1 MSMRVA
7 GAYFGA
13 VTLGIAEPIYNYV
26 RMDPGT
32 SGLVFADVL
41 TLFLLVHLCTT
52 AMLLLARFL
61 AGRFAAVVDILVA
74 TGAVVSLL
82 RQAQVIYLPT
92 RGVLG
97 FSPTMEAGLFIAIPI
112 ATVAV
117 VSLFRRSLSLYVF
130 YLGLL
135 TVFFPASLFWSHAG
149 VSASAPDRS
158 ATPKRAEPAVFVF
171 IFDEVSLNVLL
182 DSSGLIDRNAFPN
195 FHRFSG
201 ESVWFRE
208 AMANYGV
215 TGWSFASFLTGAQT
229 DRSLTDINAMPRP
242 TLLSVLANEGY
253 AVSFYSRAFGCSGG
267 PVQCPH
273 YFDAGRF
280 ETVRRLVTS
289 TMSVYVPPSLL
300 NLVAPGVSAY
310 PKTVEGEMLP
320 DLGTGPF
327 AQPGSVSLF
336 HLLIA
341 HSPYV
346 LSADGETVAT
356 RDFGFR
362 SHANAKATLERY
374 RQQLQYLDRQFGAF
388 LNGLDASGNRGKAVV
403 IVTSDHG
410 TCWTQQCMGRLNVT
424 AVEPSLVRVPMMI
437 RAPTLTPGI
446 RDVDYQHI
454 DLLPT
459 VLDVLGIEAR
469 RAPAIEGHSVLREWG
484 QQRDRRFFIG
494 GGCARMMLPAR
505 RAAIEQD
512 CPTPGP
518 ATASPSTGFN

>member
-1 MSMRVA
+1 MKVA

-13 VTLGIAEPIYNYV
+13 VTLGIAEPVYNYV
-26 RMDPGT
+26 RMEPGAMRL
-32 SGLVFADVL
+32 GFADIVALVL
-41 TLFLLVHLCTT
+41 VVHLGST
-52 AMLLLARFL
+52 AVLLLARFL
-61 AGRFAAVVDILVA
+61 AGRLAACVDVLVA
-74 TGAVVSLL
+74 AGAVVSLL

-92 RGVLG
+92 RGLLG
-97 FSPTMEAGLFIAIPI
+97 FSPALETAFFVAIPI
-112 ATVAV
+112 V
-117 VSLFRRSLSLYVF
+117 VVGLVCYLRRFLSLYAF
-130 YLGLL
+130 YLGVL
-135 TVFFPASLFWSHAG
+135 TVFFPAYLFWSHPIVA
-149 VSASAPDRS
+149 AHAPDRS
-158 ATPKRAEPAVFVF
+158 TTTKRAEPAVFIF
-171 IFDEVSLNVLL
+171 IFDEVSLNALL
-182 DSSGLIDRNAFPN
+182 DPSGLIDRNAFPN

-208 AMANYGV
+208 AMSNYGV

-229 DRSLTDINAMPRP
+229 DRSLTNINAMLRP

-253 AVSFYSRAFGCSGG
+253 VVSFYSRAFGCSAG

-273 YFDAGRF
+273 YFDAGRV

-289 TMSVYVPPSLL
+289 TVSVYVPPSVQ
-300 NLVAPGVSAY
+300 NLVAPGVSAH
-310 PKTVEGEMLP
+310 PKIVEGQMLG

-336 HLLIA
+336 HLLVA

-362 SHANAKATLERY
+362 SHANAEATLERY
-374 RQQLQYLDRQFGAF
+374 GQQLQYLDRQFGAF
-388 LNGLDASGNRGKAVV
+388 LDGLDASGNRDKAVV
-403 IVTSDHG
+403 VVTSDHG
-410 TCWTQQCMGRLNVT
+410 TCWTEDCMGRLNVT

-459 VLDVLGIEAR
+459 VLDVLGIEVPQ
-469 RAPAIEGHSVLREWG
+469 APAIEGRSALREWR

-494 GGCARMMLPAR
+494 GGCARLMLPAQ
-505 RAAIEQD
+505 RAVLQAD
-512 CPTPGP
+512 CTSNG
-518 ATASPSTGFN
+518 AAMASPSTGVN